1 MLVWLALGGIALVA
15 VLVLLQGFAQA
26 SLATLRVAVVAVGGV
41 LAVGLVATLLASGR
55 AGQALGLLAF
65 AAPLL
70 WTAWLR
76 WHAARR
82 FSHPAGG
89 SAGAN
94 GATGGRRTQVET
106 ATLVMTLDHASG
118 QMTGRVRRGRYAGA
132 ELVELSLA
140 DLLALL
146 GDCRAEDPESAPLLE
161 AWLDRV
167 QPDWRAAAA
176 WGEAEP
182 GAGGGAS
189 PPPRNR
195 GGRMDRAE
203 ALAVLGLEE
212 GATEEEI
219 RAAHRRLM
227 RAAHPDSGGSA
238 WIAARLNEARDT
250 LLRG

>member
-1 MLVWLALGGIALVA
+1 MLVWLALGGIALLA
-15 VLVLLQGFAQA
+15 VIVLLQGFARA
-26 SLATLRVAVVAVGGV
+26 NIATLRVAV
-41 LAVGLVATLLASGR
+41 LVAGATLGIGLLALLVASGR
-55 AGQALGLLAF
+55 AAQALGLLAF
-65 AAPLL
+65 SAPLL
-70 WTAWLR
+70 WGLWQR
-76 WHAARR
+76 WATMRR
-82 FSHPAGG
+82 FSRPVGAGTNG
-89 SAGAN
+89 DAAGA
-94 GATGGRRTQVET
+94 GETQVST
-106 ATLVMTLDHASG
+106 ATLTMALDHATG

-132 ELVELSLA
+132 ELAELGLA

-146 GDCRAEDPESAPLLE
+146 GDCRAEDPESVPLLE

-167 QPDWRAAAA
+167 EPAWRMAGA
-176 WGEAEP
+176 GEG
-182 GAGGGAS
+182 GAGGA
-189 PPPRNR
+189 PPRDR

-227 RAAHPDSGGSA
+227 RTAHPDRGGSA